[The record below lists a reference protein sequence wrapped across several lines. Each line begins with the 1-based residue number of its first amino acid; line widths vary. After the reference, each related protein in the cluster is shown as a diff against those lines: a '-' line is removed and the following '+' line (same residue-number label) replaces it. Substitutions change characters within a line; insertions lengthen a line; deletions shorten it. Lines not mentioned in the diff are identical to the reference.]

1 MMRLFFAFLFVFAGS
16 FVQVVE
22 SAEKQENLCEKAVNQ
37 ESGYRVSGI
46 YGSSLELEQHPA
58 VAYVLLREMQR
69 FKVLQREFQ
78 QKTEEWRFEFVEM
91 IGGKTIVFV
100 YHRQLQTD
108 FCAGPNA
115 FFCAETITFLP
126 NSIVNFPQK
135 NVAFSAVF
143 LQESGIFS
151 KSIFGKYQ
159 LSD

>member
-78 QKTEEWRFEFVEM
+78 QKTEE
-91 IGGKTIVFV
+91 
-100 YHRQLQTD
+100 
-108 FCAGPNA
+108 
-115 FFCAETITFLP
+115 
-126 NSIVNFPQK
+126 
-135 NVAFSAVF
+135 VAF
-143 LQESGIFS
+143 
-151 KSIFGKYQ
+151 
-159 LSD
+159 